1 MSITKQFFCLAFVLA
16 SCLAH
21 ALPSPE
27 SGVALETQHFE
38 AIDNDDKP
46 KSGVALETQTSHR
59 HSNTNNGHYCGR
71 IFSKSWETLLRQHPE
86 CISYV
91 CRMILQDDRPSI
103 TDYGCCRYNN
113 NVSHWCN
120 SNRHSGTS
128 IIIPSKS
135 K

>member
-1 MSITKQFFCLAFVLA
+1 MSTTKQFFCLAFVLA

-27 SGVALETQHFE
+27 SGVALEIQYFE

-46 KSGVALETQTSHR
+46 KSGGALETQTSHR
-59 HSNTNNGHYCGR
+59 HSNTNNGHRGR
-71 IFSKSWETLLRQHPE
+71 KTLLRQHPE
-86 CISYV
+86 C
-91 CRMILQDDRPSI
+91 

-113 NVSHWCN
+113 NVSHLCN

-128 IIIPSKS
+128 IIIQPSKIQSS